1 MKKLSLRWRITF
13 MTMIILVVTCV
24 SMKVMICSSGM
35 MQITELGNV
44 VFDFTDDHKGE
55 VVTAEEMS
63 GFERQ
68 FAGKLQEAKIAVLH
82 VQLVYHRNGRTHKQ
96 YRCVFYQQTISQAAA
111 KIFKTAGKDP
121 DEKP

>member
-68 FAGKLQEAKIAVLH
+68 FAGKLQEAKMQFCMYNWFITGTVVLISSI
-82 VQLVYHRNGRTHKQ
+82 VAFFISRRSLKPLQRFSKQL
-96 YRCVFYQQTISQAAA
+96 
-111 KIFKTAGKDP
+111 
-121 DEKP
+121 E

>member
-1 MKKLSLRWRITF
+1 

-63 GFERQ
+63 GFER
-68 FAGKLQEAKIAVLH
+68 
-82 VQLVYHRNGRTHKQ
+82 
-96 YRCVFYQQTISQAAA
+96 
-111 KIFKTAGKDP
+111 
-121 DEKP
+121 

>member
-55 VVTAEEMS
+55 VVTALKGS
-63 GFERQ
+63 LPGNFRKQKCSFACTTGLSPERS
-68 FAGKLQEAKIAVLH
+68 
-82 VQLVYHRNGRTHKQ
+82 Y
-96 YRCVFYQQTISQAAA
+96 S
-111 KIFKTAGKDP
+111 
-121 DEKP
+121 

>member
-44 VFDFTDDHKGE
+44 VFDFTDDYKGRQRKSPALKGSLPGNFRKQKCSFAC
-55 VVTAEEMS
+55 TTGLS
-63 GFERQ
+63 PERS
-68 FAGKLQEAKIAVLH
+68 
-82 VQLVYHRNGRTHKQ
+82 Y
-96 YRCVFYQQTISQAAA
+96 S
-111 KIFKTAGKDP
+111 
-121 DEKP
+121 

>member
-44 VFDFTDDHKGE
+44 VFDFPDDHKGE

-68 FAGKLQEAKIAVLH
+68 FAGKLQEAKMQFCML
-82 VQLVYHRNGRTHKQ
+82 QLVYHRNGRTHKQ
-96 YRCVFYQQTISQAAA
+96 YRCVLCQES
-111 KIFKTAGKDP
+111 DL
-121 DEKP
+121 

>member
-1 MKKLSLRWRITF
+1 MASPCPRSSASLPGYAPG
-13 MTMIILVVTCV
+13 V

-68 FAGKLQEAKIAVLH
+68 FAGKLQEAKMQFCMYNWFITGTVVL
-82 VQLVYHRNGRTHKQ
+82 

>member
-63 GFERQ
+63 ALKGSLPGNFRKQKCSFACTTGLSPERS
-68 FAGKLQEAKIAVLH
+68 
-82 VQLVYHRNGRTHKQ
+82 Y
-96 YRCVFYQQTISQAAA
+96 S
-111 KIFKTAGKDP
+111 
-121 DEKP
+121 

>member
-44 VFDFTDDHKGE
+44 VFDFTGSRPE
-55 VVTAEEMS
+55 GRS
-63 GFERQ
+63 GD
-68 FAGKLQEAKIAVLH
+68 
-82 VQLVYHRNGRTHKQ
+82 GRGNV
-96 YRCVFYQQTISQAAA
+96 RL
-111 KIFKTAGKDP
+111 
-121 DEKP
+121 